1 MEGQIV
7 KILSNLYFVNSNGK
21 VYECHSRGKFRKD
34 NIIPTVGDYVKFDEK
49 NEYILDIL
57 PRKNTLTRPF
67 VSNVDQAFII
77 TSCKSPDFSTNLLD
91 KLLVLLEFHQIR
103 PIICLTKQDLLTK
116 REKKE
121 IKKIKKYYQKI
132 GYIVLWNTNLWRI
145 KRLFKEKT
153 TVFTGQTGAGKSTL
167 LNRLNKNLN
176 LETGEISKALGR
188 GKHTTRHVELIEL
201 FGGKVLDTPGFS
213 SIDFDDLEKTD
224 IRNGFIE
231 FQKYS
236 CPYQDCMH
244 LKEKECKVLEAVNHH
259 EILTSRY
266 ENYQKIIS
274 DENRK

>member
-21 VYECHSRGKFRKD
+21 IYECHSRGKFRKD
-34 NIIPTVGDYVKFDEK
+34 NITPTVGDYVTFDEK

-103 PIICLTKQDLLTK
+103 PIICLTKKDLLTK
-116 REKKE
+116 EETKE
-121 IKKIKKYYQKI
+121 IKKVKKYYQKI

-145 KRLFKEKT
+145 KRFFKGKT

-224 IRNGFIE
+224 IRDGFIE
-231 FQKYS
+231 FKNYS

-244 LKEKECKVLEAVNHH
+244 LKEKECKVLEAVRHH
-259 EILTSRY
+259 EILISRY